1 MTHIINYSL
10 PLGDRISMRKN
21 LIQTFLC
28 ESPGIGTGDDA
39 SRYHTMLN
47 NLVIMAF
54 FLNVQPN

>member
-28 ESPGIGTGDDA
+28 ESPGIGTGVD
-39 SRYHTMLN
+39 SSLYQYY
-47 NLVIMAF
+47 V
-54 FLNVQPN
+54 